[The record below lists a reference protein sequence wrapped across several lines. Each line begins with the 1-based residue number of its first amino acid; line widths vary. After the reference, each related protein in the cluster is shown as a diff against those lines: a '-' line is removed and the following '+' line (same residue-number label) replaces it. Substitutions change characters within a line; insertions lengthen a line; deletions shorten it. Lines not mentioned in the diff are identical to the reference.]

1 MGQPLDLQMELE
13 ELMEGNEVKFQPPP
27 SYQLKYPC
35 IVYNLSSGVTRFAG
49 NMPYTFTRRYSVTL
63 MDRNPD
69 SIYIEKLA
77 MAFPM
82 ITMDRCFSTEGI
94 HHYVYTLYY

>member
-27 SYQLKYPC
+27 SYRLHYPC
-35 IVYNLSSGVTRFAG
+35 IVFNLSSGVTRFAG

-82 ITMDRCFSTEGI
+82 ITMDRCFSTDGI